1 MTKIVN
7 YTPEV
12 TAEVLAAFADGMA
25 VEAIALK
32 VGKSMRSVIAKLS
45 REGVYTAKAKAKAAD
60 KAETKAEML
69 AKVEV
74 ALGVKAG
81 TFASFE
87 KATKG
92 AIEALVAATANEF
105 EGFSE
110 LR

>member
-1 MTKIVN
+1 MTAKIVN
-7 YTPEV
+7 YTAEQ
-12 TAEVLAAFADGMA
+12 TASMVEAFKAGTS
-25 VEAIALK
+25 VEAIAVT
-32 VGKSMRSVIAKLS
+32 VGKSVRSVIAKLS
-45 REGVYTAKAKAKAAD
+45 REGVYKAKAKDSTGAR

-74 ALGVKAG
+74 NLGVEAG

-105 EGFSE
+105 EAV
-110 LR
+110 